1 MAKQDIKQDVTNQI
15 KKVIKEA
22 LGFYNG
28 FYGEIVHKMR
38 NGQFYTSLASADD
51 VNKLCNRIELY
62 HGDGLVKSYMSEGEV
77 AIYNKLQLLASG
89 GFDKS
94 LVDAY
99 SGIGN
104 NGASIQLERAFCN
117 GSFNDFELQSG
128 VELLKLI
135 DNEFS
140 RQAKSLKSG
149 AVTSSEVVGTIIGKA
164 LKSPSLYVNADMNKL
179 LPYLQS
185 SLTASECNQY
195 IFQIKD
201 IVDRYELAKTSMA
214 EVSTESDLVQV
225 EFYSY
230 ELEIDR
236 DFKEYFHKHLPKDKM
251 EKLVKDYDNFILQ
264 VVTNNIKTIPES
276 LKGIRIS
283 DRIVTDDLVG
293 RKGLSHDEIMQI
305 IKSTKAEIVKRCKAE
320 VELMDSVAKKLK
332 RVMEMVSDYRIKDRE
347 SQSVIDQ
354 IVESR
359 NNNGQNFF
367 RGRIDANVKTLHLDD
382 LSGETTEVEGEKE
395 IKMTDNDLMNI
406 IRHKL
411 IKHSS
416 AMLFV
421 MKEQMKESTSMSE
434 FAQAVD
440 MGYNT
445 IELWLAEF
453 DGDIKKITD
462 FYDTIL
468 ATDSAISNLGVELR
482 NALYGFM
489 DNFNP
494 RGKKSRMA
502 YLSEEDLASLREYGK
517 RSIDFEIK
525 IRDAYYKEASRMFM
539 CAVLNYFNQLKI
551 DDIYFTQIEDHFNLK
566 KISQGVTIC
575 DLLDKDVELHPMTI
589 FEQVNKTIKALKDPK
604 NARLD
609 ISTILS
615 NEDIVRGIQSI
626 LPFLNYELSYGTL
639 NNMIQSET
647 AIKEK
652 DLDSARQMALF
663 ISDSMESMEVSNVI
677 NADLNGLF
685 TTSAFFEY
693 LEQRLAM
700 YYRTLTKIKN
710 EQTRKQKIGLYV
722 DQSLFEMISDAERM
736 YNEWAEHL
744 KNYLE
749 KKDSLD
755 ENEASID
762 ELLKAQDEQE

>member
-1 MAKQDIKQDVTNQI
+1 
-15 KKVIKEA
+15 
-22 LGFYNG
+22 
-28 FYGEIVHKMR
+28 
-38 NGQFYTSLASADD
+38 
-51 VNKLCNRIELY
+51 
-62 HGDGLVKSYMSEGEV
+62 
-77 AIYNKLQLLASG
+77 
-89 GFDKS
+89 
-94 LVDAY
+94 
-99 SGIGN
+99 
-104 NGASIQLERAFCN
+104 
-117 GSFNDFELQSG
+117 
-128 VELLKLI
+128 
-135 DNEFS
+135 
-140 RQAKSLKSG
+140 
-149 AVTSSEVVGTIIGKA
+149 
-164 LKSPSLYVNADMNKL
+164 
-179 LPYLQS
+179 
-185 SLTASECNQY
+185 
-195 IFQIKD
+195 
-201 IVDRYELAKTSMA
+201 
-214 EVSTESDLVQV
+214 
-225 EFYSY
+225 
-230 ELEIDR
+230 
-236 DFKEYFHKHLPKDKM
+236 
-251 EKLVKDYDNFILQ
+251 
-264 VVTNNIKTIPES
+264 
-276 LKGIRIS
+276 
-283 DRIVTDDLVG
+283 
-293 RKGLSHDEIMQI
+293 
-305 IKSTKAEIVKRCKAE
+305 
-320 VELMDSVAKKLK
+320 
-332 RVMEMVSDYRIKDRE
+332 
-347 SQSVIDQ
+347 VIDQ
-354 IVESR
+354 IVEAR

-482 NALYGFM
+482 NALYDFM

-494 RGKKSRMA
+494 RGKKSRRA

-551 DDIYFTQIEDHFNLK
+551 DGIYFTQIEDHFNLK

-575 DLLDKDVELHPMTI
+575 DLLDKDVELHPMAI

-615 NEDIVRGIQSI
+615 NEDIVRGIQAI

-652 DLDSARQMALF
+652 DMVSARQMALF
-663 ISDSMESMEVSNVI
+663 ISDSMESMEVANVI
-677 NADLNGLF
+677 NADVNGLF

-700 YYRTLTKIKN
+700 YNSTLTKIKN

-744 KNYLE
+744 KDYLE

-755 ENEASID
+755 ENEASVD
-762 ELLKAQDEQE
+762 ELLKAQSEQK